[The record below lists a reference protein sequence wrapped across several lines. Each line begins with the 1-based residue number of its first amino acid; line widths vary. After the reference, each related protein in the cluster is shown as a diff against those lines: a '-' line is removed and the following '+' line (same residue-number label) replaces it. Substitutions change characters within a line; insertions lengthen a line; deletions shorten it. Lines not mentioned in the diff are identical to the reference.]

1 MTGGNTGDARQ
12 ASLGKSTFRAAV
24 RSGKE
29 IVWKCIYC
37 ADDYSTILIAEST
50 RLDGFEIPPS
60 FDIPSQRSTVEYD
73 SRERLEDNR
82 NFPFLSCTWC
92 LDN

>member
-12 ASLGKSTFRAAV
+12 ASRGKSTFRAAV

-37 ADDYSTILIAEST
+37 ADDDSILIAEST
-50 RLDGFEIPPS
+50 RLDGSEIP
-60 FDIPSQRSTVEYD
+60 
-73 SRERLEDNR
+73 
-82 NFPFLSCTWC
+82 
-92 LDN
+92 

>member
-1 MTGGNTGDARQ
+1 MTGDSTGDARQ
-12 ASLGKSTFRAAV
+12 ASRGKSTFRAAV

-37 ADDYSTILIAEST
+37 ADDDSIPIAEST

-73 SRERLEDNR
+73 SRGRLKDNR
-82 NFPFLSCTWC
+82 KFPFLSCTWC

>member
-12 ASLGKSTFRAAV
+12 ASRGKSTFRAAV

-29 IVWKCIYC
+29 IGRKCIYC
-37 ADDYSTILIAEST
+37 ADDDSILIAEST

-60 FDIPSQRSTVEYD
+60 FDISSQRSTVEYD
-73 SRERLEDNR
+73 SRETLGDNCK
-82 NFPFLSCTWC
+82 FPFLPCTWC
-92 LDN
+92 RDN

>member
-12 ASLGKSTFRAAV
+12 ASRGKSTFRAAV

-37 ADDYSTILIAEST
+37 ADDDSILIAEST
-50 RLDGFEIPPS
+50 RLDGSEIPQS

-82 NFPFLSCTWC
+82 KFPFLSCTWS